1 MNLVAL
7 GIIAGIVL
15 LPVLRALGIHREAS
29 VYASRLLTAL
39 AFVVIFL
46 VGVLAGEAIRVP
58 SLALSVI
65 LLGLAMSITSI
76 SASLLT
82 ASLLLKQHK
91 RGKQADKGSPRIGSP
106 SETFTPLRALVVMVL
121 GWALGLSLPSLP
133 EWVLDQVLYYL
144 VSVLV
149 FVAVLS
155 VTAEIEMVTRNTRL
169 LGLGALLGVLTMLSS
184 GFALLVFYPL
194 THMEPRVLVAI
205 GAASGWYSL
214 IGPLLT
220 SINPVYGAI
229 GFLANLFRESLHIL
243 LYPVVSAKGLALPG
257 VAMGGA
263 TSMDTGLPV
272 IAIYGDK
279 ESMITGMVQ
288 GVVITLAAPLIL
300 SIILPTS

>member
-7 GIIAGIVL
+7 GIIAGVVL
-15 LPVLRALGIHREAS
+15 LPVLRALGLHRKAS
-29 VYASRLLTAL
+29 VYASRVLMVL

-46 VGVLAGEAIRVP
+46 VGVLAGGAIRAP
-58 SLALSVI
+58 SLALGVI

-76 SASLLT
+76 LASLLA
-82 ASLLLKQHK
+82 ASLLLRPRRIIEQT
-91 RGKQADKGSPRIGSP
+91 DKGSPGKRGP
-106 SETFTPLRALVVMVL
+106 SGTFTPLRALVVMAL
-121 GWALGLSLPSLP
+121 GWALGLSSLSLLRDAL
-133 EWVLDQVLYYL
+133 EQVLYYL

-155 VTAEIEMVTRNTRL
+155 VAAEIEAMIRNTRL
-169 LGLGALLGVLTMLSS
+169 LGLGALLGALTMLSS
-184 GFALLVFYPL
+184 GLVLLVFYPL
-194 THMEPRVLVAI
+194 THIEPRVLVAI

-214 IGPLLT
+214 VGPLLT

-288 GVVITLAAPLIL
+288 GVVITLTAPLVL
-300 SIILPTS
+300 SILLPYS

>member
-15 LPVLRALGIHREAS
+15 LPVLRALGLHRKAS
-29 VYASRLLTAL
+29 VYASRVLMVL

-46 VGVLAGEAIRVP
+46 VGVLAGSAIRAP

-76 SASLLT
+76 LASLLA
-82 ASLLLKQHK
+82 ASLLLMPRKM
-91 RGKQADKGSPRIGSP
+91 KQADRGISGKMAP
-106 SETFTPLRALVVMVL
+106 SGTFTPLRALVVMAL
-121 GWALGLSLPSLP
+121 GWALGLSSPSLLG
-133 EWVLDQVLYYL
+133 EVLGQVLYYL

-155 VTAEIEMVTRNTRL
+155 VAAEIEAMIQNTRL
-169 LGLGALLGVLTMLSS
+169 LGLGALLGALTMLSS
-184 GFALLVFYPL
+184 GLVLLVFYPL
-194 THMEPRVLVAI
+194 THIEPRVLVAI

-214 IGPLLT
+214 VGPLLT
-220 SINPVYGAI
+220 SVNPVYGAI

-279 ESMITGMVQ
+279 ESMITGIVQ
-288 GVVITLAAPLIL
+288 GVVITLTTPVVL
-300 SIILPTS
+300 SILLPYS